1 VAEDRQSTGMIN
13 TLEDVMTKL
22 EEEVDYIRSGGVT
35 EEYDKGYMAGVKLA
49 LSYLSRVHD

>member
-1 VAEDRQSTGMIN
+1 MIN